1 MIREVLPVEV
11 EGLAGGRGKAIR
23 YEIVPKDELNGHGRL
38 YARIILLPGS
48 SVCWHQHINDTE
60 PYYILR
66 GDGDFYEGDTEDGE
80 RRKSH
85 VHAGQVCVINVGQWH
100 SLENNSDSEL
110 EFVALIYNKPGYLL
124 TVE

>member
-1 MIREVLPVEV
+1 MIREVKPVEV

-23 YEIVPKDELNGHGRL
+23 YEIVPKEELYGHGRL

-48 SVCWHQHINDTE
+48 SVGWHQHTVDTE

-66 GDGDFYEGDTEDGE
+66 GEGDFYEGDSEDGE
-80 RRKSH
+80 RRKYH

-100 SLENNSDSEL
+100 SLENNSNDEL
-110 EFVALIYNKPGYLL
+110 EIPF
-124 TVE
+124 